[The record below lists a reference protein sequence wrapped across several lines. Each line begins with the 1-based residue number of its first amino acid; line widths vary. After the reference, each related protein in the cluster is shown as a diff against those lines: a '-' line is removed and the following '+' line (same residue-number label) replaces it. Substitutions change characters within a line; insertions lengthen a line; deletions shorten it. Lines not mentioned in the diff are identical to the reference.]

1 MDFSLNEE
9 QTAIGELAGQVL
21 ADRSTNELL
30 RELERSDAP
39 RFDTTLWASL
49 AETGVLG
56 AFVPESCGGAGLD
69 LVALGTVLEHAGRT
83 AAAVPVWETLG
94 LGVPAIAEFA
104 PEALATE
111 VLGAVAGGSMILTAA
126 WHGEGGEV
134 LLPTTIASRVG
145 DGWQLTGMKI
155 CVPAGA
161 IADAILVPAAIED
174 GSVGLFLV
182 RSKGEGVGIEPL
194 LTTLGDPQAAVLL
207 AESPAELVAE
217 GYESLRWA
225 YDRALATQCALAVG
239 ICAEALRLTADY
251 AKDRKQFDVPIAS
264 FQSVAHR
271 LADSYVDTEA
281 IRLNSKQALWRLSE
295 GMPASAEVATA
306 KYWAAFA
313 GQRVVHTAQHVHGGV
328 GVDRDYPLHR
338 YFLSL
343 KELELQLG
351 GTTRQLLELGRIIAA
366 EPVSV

>member
-9 QTAIGELAGQVL
+9 QTAIGELAGQVIG
-21 ADRSTNELL
+21 DRSTHELL
-30 RELERSDAP
+30 RELEKSDAP
-39 RFDTTLWASL
+39 RFDRTLWASL
-49 AETGVLG
+49 AETGILG
-56 AFVPESCGGAGLD
+56 AFVPESYGGAGLD
-69 LVALGTVLEHAGRT
+69 LVALGAVLEAAGRN
-83 AAAVPVWETLG
+83 AAAVPLWETLG
-94 LGVPAIAEFA
+94 LGAPAIAKFA
-104 PEALATE
+104 PEALAAE
-111 VLGAVAGGSMILTAA
+111 ILGGVAAGTTVLTAA
-126 WHGEGGEV
+126 WHEDGGEALV
-134 LLPTTIASRVG
+134 PTTVASRVG
-145 DGWQLTGMKI
+145 DGYQITGIKI

-161 IADAILVPAAIED
+161 VADAVLIPAAIED

-182 RSKGEGVGIEPL
+182 RTAGEGVGIEPL
-194 LTTLGDPQAAVLL
+194 FTTFGDPQAAVLL
-207 AESPAELVAE
+207 AEAPAELVAE
-217 GYESLRWA
+217 GRESLRWA
-225 YDRALATQCALAVG
+225 YDIAVATQCATAIG
-239 ICAEALRLTADY
+239 ICSAALDLTSQY
-251 AKDRKQFDVPIAS
+251 AKDRKQFEVPIAS

-281 IRLNSKQALWRLSE
+281 IRLNSAQALWRLSE

-351 GTTRQLLELGRIIAA
+351 GTSRQLVELGKILAA
-366 EPVSV
+366 ESV